1 MPYDIKN
8 RLKIAVTSRALFQLE
23 HENEIYEKEGLE
35 AYTLTIPIPQYA
47 LRLTKNIRLS
57 MKMKYLNPARVFSL

>member
-23 HENEIYEKEGLE
+23 HENEIYEKEGVE
-35 AYTLTIPIPQYA
+35 EIGRAH
-47 LRLTKNIRLS
+47 
-57 MKMKYLNPARVFSL
+57 V